1 MEEWILSS
9 GEALLF
15 ITISAIGIYVA
26 IILMTKIFGKRSF
39 SKMSSFDFAS
49 TIAVGSIIAS
59 TLLSSNVSLIEGT
72 TGLLVVYSLQAL
84 VAYLRRFKPFRTIV
98 DNKPLL
104 LMDGKKILHENL
116 KKAMVTEDDLRAKL
130 REANVFRIV

>member
-1 MEEWILSS
+1 
-9 GEALLF
+9 
-15 ITISAIGIYVA
+15 
-26 IILMTKIFGKRSF
+26 
-39 SKMSSFDFAS
+39 MSSFDFAS

-59 TLLSSNVSLIEGT
+59 TLLSSTVSLIEGA

-84 VAYLRRFKPFRTIV
+84 VAYLRRFKPFRTLV

-116 KKAMVTEDDLRAKL
+116 KKALVTEDDLRAKL
-130 REANVFRIV
+130 REANVIELSEIRAVVFETTGDIAVLHTTNEDKSIENWLLKGVKNN